1 MLRAGGEAVPAV
13 GVVVIGR
20 DEGERLVASLESAS
34 ASGVPVVYVDSGSRD
49 GSVQRARALGVAVL
63 ELDPRS
69 PFTAARGRNEGHAFL
84 RSRHPDIEFVQFVD
98 GDTVVAPGWMERAA
112 GLLRADPSLAAVA
125 GRLDEGN
132 AYNRYGRLLQMEWD
146 VPPGETDACGGIAM
160 YASHAFE
167 QIGGFAADLG
177 AGEEPELCARL
188 RSAGYRILRVASPM
202 GVHHGAIGS
211 FDAWWRRAVRCGE
224 AAFECLCRGGWRWAA
239 TDARRVVSA
248 LLWGGAI
255 PLVLTAALLGFAA
268 GRAPLL
274 AAAAL
279 CGGVA
284 VYTAQWL
291 RITRDRCSRGASPED
306 ARLFATFCLI
316 AKPAEC
322 LGVARRLRSR
332 ILAGDLGSR
341 AREALAS
348 APGRSGGGSD

>member
-1 MLRAGGEAVPAV
+1 MLRAGGDAVPAV

-20 DEGERLVASLESAS
+20 NEGDRLTASLESVS

-49 GSVQRARALGVAVL
+49 GSVQRARARGVAVVD
-63 ELDPRS
+63 LDPRS

-84 RSRHPDIEFVQFVD
+84 RARHPDIEFVQFVD
-98 GDTVVAPGWMERAA
+98 GDTVLAPGWLERAA
-112 GLLRADPSLAAVA
+112 GMLRADRSLAAVA
-125 GRLDEGN
+125 GRLDEGDVR
-132 AYNRYGRLLQMEWD
+132 NRYGRLLQMEWD
-146 VPPGETDACGGIAM
+146 APPGETDACGGIAM
-160 YASHAFE
+160 YASRAFE

-188 RSAGYRILRVASPM
+188 RRAGYRILRIASPM
-202 GVHHGAIGS
+202 GVHHGDIGS
-211 FDAWWRRAVRCGE
+211 FAAWWRRATRAGE
-224 AAFECLCRGGWRWAA
+224 AALECLCRGGRRWAA
-239 TDARRVVSA
+239 ADARRVASA

-255 PLVLTAALLGFAA
+255 PLALVAALAGLAA
-268 GRAPLL
+268 GRAPLP

-279 CGGVA
+279 LAGVA

-291 RITRDRCSRGASPED
+291 RIARDRRSRGAAPED

-322 LGVARRLRSR
+322 LGVARRLGRR

-341 AREALAS
+341 AREASAS
-348 APGRSGGGSD
+348 APGPFGDGSN